1 MSCQHVCRAGRF
13 KLRIRPKV
21 RATTGGIF
29 SVRQTLAPR
38 AWSRP
43 RWEMAKRM
51 LNVECG
57 EGLSPAG
64 LLQALGAM
72 PPETWLPL
80 LPPLEQHHANA
91 RLTEGSL
98 RLESVEVV
106 EERPA
111 LFALHLRYEWTAQ
124 LGCSDVNYRDTE
136 RTHAHFTYANG
147 RVTLAWDEAGD
158 RSTVDEF

>member
-1 MSCQHVCRAGRF
+1 
-13 KLRIRPKV
+13 
-21 RATTGGIF
+21 
-29 SVRQTLAPR
+29 
-38 AWSRP
+38 
-43 RWEMAKRM
+43 MAKRM

-57 EGLSPAG
+57 EGLPPVE
-64 LLQALGAM
+64 LWRALCAK

-98 RLESVEVV
+98 RLEAVETV
-106 EERPA
+106 EGRPA
-111 LFALHLRYEWTAQ
+111 LFALHFCYEWTAQ

-136 RTHAHFTYANG
+136 RAHAHFTYANG
-147 RVTLAWDEAGD
+147 RVTLAWEEAGA